1 MLMKEYQR
9 LADNLKSIEKQLEQA
24 ENMLNYA
31 TDELLIDSIIYEIE
45 SLYKRHAYYLRLLRE
60 LKTMAGE
67 GYAV

>member
-1 MLMKEYQR
+1 MKEYQR

-60 LKTMAGE
+60 LKTMTGE

>member
-1 MLMKEYQR
+1 MKEYQR

-31 TDELLIDSIIYEIE
+31 TDDLLIDSIIYEIE